1 MPKQT
6 FLKAYM
12 ADPKCRRWLKKEFLV
27 RVNCDSGLLTKV
39 AKSNGFKFYTTEKIV
54 IEDLDNNGEET
65 PSDEVTQRTGIPEK
79 TVERIQK

>member
-1 MPKQT
+1 
-6 FLKAYM
+6 M

-27 RVNCDSGLLTKV
+27 RVNCDSGLLSKV

-65 PSDEVTQRTGIPEK
+65 QVMRSLSVREYRK
-79 TVERIQK
+79 KL